1 MPQLGQ
7 HAVGVGVAVGV
18 AAVFLVGIG
27 VDVGGVV
34 GIGKLVFL
42 VVGGGDSGGCDDDMV
57 SVIVADMSLPYY
69 VGVSVAVRDLTSKTV
84 CWLLCVKTSCPLSLS
99 FSPSCVYQICWE
111 DCATVR

>member
-7 HAVGVGVAVGV
+7 HAVGVGV

-27 VDVGGVV
+27 VDVGVV

-84 CWLLCVKTSCPLSLS
+84 CWLLCVKTSRPLPL
-99 FSPSCVYQICWE
+99 SPSCVYQIGWE